1 MRSTLLLIQN
11 ISNMNAVPQAVLIG
25 DVTVAED
32 CYVGAG
38 AVLRGDNLFRYRHR
52 SRKPH
57 PGPYRDTGRECRH
70 GFAREGRETD
80 HPGTS
85 RTDHEWA
92 SSLRRTQEEIPEI
105 LPPDR
110 LTPVNGCHQSP
121 QKKFQAIAYSTARA
135 VGFVGGP

>member
-38 AVLRGDNLFRYRHR
+38 AVLRCDSLFRYRHR

-70 GFAREGRETD
+70 GFARGVVKPITPEHLEQIMSG
-80 HPGTS
+80 
-85 RTDHEWA
+85 
-92 SSLRRTQEEIPEI
+92 LRIYVE
-105 LPPDR
+105 
-110 LTPVNGCHQSP
+110 LTRRYL
-121 QKKFQAIAYSTARA
+121 KFFHRID
-135 VGFVGGP
+135 